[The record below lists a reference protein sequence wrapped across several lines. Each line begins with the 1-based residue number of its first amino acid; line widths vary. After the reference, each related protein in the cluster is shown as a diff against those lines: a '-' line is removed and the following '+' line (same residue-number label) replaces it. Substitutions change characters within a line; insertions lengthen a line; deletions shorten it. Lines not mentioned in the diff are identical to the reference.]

1 MIEKLGS
8 IHPLLP
14 PAAGMLALLA
24 AAIII
29 DLIAKRLL
37 VGTVR
42 KLAKRSSV
50 SWDDALV
57 RHNVFGRLAQVVPA
71 LIVFFGVSLV
81 PELADA
87 GVKLI
92 RNIAMGYMVLM
103 LTMAVSA
110 ILGALNAIYATTP
123 AAKERPI
130 KGFVQLVQIVVW
142 VLGGIL
148 IAATVLDRSPLVLL
162 TGFGAMTAIL
172 LLVFKDTILSL
183 VASVQL
189 TAQDMVRVGDW
200 IEMPQFGA
208 DGDVID
214 VQLHTVKVQ
223 NWDKTITTIPTH
235 RLITDSFKNWRGMS
249 QTGARRIK
257 RAIVIDVSSI
267 RIQTDDEVDHFT
279 RFALLG
285 DYIKEKERELDEY
298 NAGLTTEV
306 DAEVNRRRLTNI
318 GTFRAYAFNYLK
330 NHPRIDQNMTL
341 MVRQLAPGPEGLPL
355 EIYCFTNTTEWA
367 VYEDIQSDIF
377 DHLLA
382 IVPEFGLR
390 LFQKPAGSDLQS
402 LKQRFGAE

>member
-1 MIEKLGS
+1 
-8 IHPLLP
+8 
-14 PAAGMLALLA
+14 
-24 AAIII
+24 
-29 DLIAKRLL
+29 
-37 VGTVR
+37 
-42 KLAKRSSV
+42 
-50 SWDDALV
+50 
-57 RHNVFGRLAQVVPA
+57 
-71 LIVFFGVSLV
+71 
-81 PELADA
+81 
-87 GVKLI
+87 
-92 RNIAMGYMVLM
+92 
-103 LTMAVSA
+103 
-110 ILGALNAIYATTP
+110 
-123 AAKERPI
+123 
-130 KGFVQLVQIVVW
+130 
-142 VLGGIL
+142 
-148 IAATVLDRSPLVLL
+148 
-162 TGFGAMTAIL
+162 
-172 LLVFKDTILSL
+172 
-183 VASVQL
+183 
-189 TAQDMVRVGDW
+189 
-200 IEMPQFGA
+200 
-208 DGDVID
+208 
-214 VQLHTVKVQ
+214 
-223 NWDKTITTIPTH
+223 
-235 RLITDSFKNWRGMS
+235 
-249 QTGARRIK
+249 
-257 RAIVIDVSSI
+257 VIDVSSI